1 MKRLL
6 MVFFGMIDPPIAG
19 EVWTFN
25 KADPFP
31 PEETVTVIEV
41 RSGWV
46 RYKRGGCS
54 MLQDERMTKNHFTYC
69 YRRES

>member
-1 MKRLL
+1 MKRFLMSLL
-6 MVFFGMIDPPIAG
+6 GMIDPPITG

-46 RYKRGGCS
+46 RYKLAS
-54 MLQDERMTKNHFTYC
+54 QVHTMPKNHFTYC